1 MIDVIRVSGG
11 YGKTDVLQDISFA
24 VKPGEFLGILGP
36 NGSGKTTLLKM
47 LSGTIAPRSGEVLLE
62 CRSVGAYQ
70 TKELARKMA
79 ILPQKT
85 EQAFSFTV
93 EETVQF
99 GRYAYQSGLFRQLTA
114 EDHDIVKRVMK
125 QTDTLRFAQKSIHEL
140 SGGEQQRVYLAQA
153 LAQEP
158 EYLLLDEP
166 TSFLDLSFQK
176 SLLDL
181 MKQETAASKL
191 AVVGVFH
198 DVNIASLY
206 CDRLLLLKDGKAEVL
221 DRPEAAL
228 SAEGI
233 GRVYD
238 TGITALDHPQRANPQ
253 FTIKAKTIPEKT
265 EPLFLKERIEQ
276 YLPHGIAFSAD
287 RPLRLLSSETGFAWR
302 RKLVFASGNNS
313 GLPHDLSAYEQ
324 ETLFIQHDA
333 ELADCHIVS
342 EKGDLCIVGMKDTAG
357 RLIIWVLVDGCLQ
370 DGQFVTAISAAANA
384 AAEHHIPCSDVLV
397 AATQSGQSAYQTAF
411 FTEIQN
417 KTAACVKVLKG

>member
-1 MIDVIRVSGG
+1 M
-11 YGKTDVLQDISFA
+11 
-24 VKPGEFLGILGP
+24 
-36 NGSGKTTLLKM
+36 
-47 LSGTIAPRSGEVLLE
+47 
-62 CRSVGAYQ
+62 
-70 TKELARKMA
+70 
-79 ILPQKT
+79 
-85 EQAFSFTV
+85 

-265 EPLFLKERIEQ
+265 EPLF
-276 YLPHGIAFSAD
+276 
-287 RPLRLLSSETGFAWR
+287 
-302 RKLVFASGNNS
+302 
-313 GLPHDLSAYEQ
+313 
-324 ETLFIQHDA
+324 
-333 ELADCHIVS
+333 
-342 EKGDLCIVGMKDTAG
+342 
-357 RLIIWVLVDGCLQ
+357 
-370 DGQFVTAISAAANA
+370 
-384 AAEHHIPCSDVLV
+384 
-397 AATQSGQSAYQTAF
+397 
-411 FTEIQN
+411 
-417 KTAACVKVLKG
+417 

>member
-62 CRSVGAYQ
+62 CRSVGEYK

-79 ILPQKT
+79 VLPQKT

-99 GRYAYQSGLFRQLTA
+99 GRYAYQAGLFRQLTA

-228 SAEGI
+228 SAGRI

-238 TGITALDHPQRANPQ
+238 TDITGLDHPQRSNPQ
-253 FTIKAKTIPEKT
+253 FTIMAKNIPRKT

-276 YLPHGIAFSAD
+276 YLPHGIAFLAD
-287 RPLRLLSSETGFAWR
+287 RPLRLLSSERGFAWR
-302 RKLVFASGNNS
+302 RKLIFDSGNNS
-313 GLPHDLSAYEQ
+313 GWPHGSSAFEQ

-342 EKGDLCIVGMKDTAG
+342 ESGDLCIVGMKDTME
-357 RLIIWVLVDGCLQ
+357 RLIMWVLVDGCLQ
-370 DGQFVTAISAAANA
+370 DGQFVKAISAAAFA
-384 AAEHHIPCSDVLV
+384 AAQHHVPCSDVLV
-397 AATQSGQSAYQTAF
+397 AATQSGRSADQTAF
-411 FTEIQN
+411 LTQIQN
-417 KTAACVKVLKG
+417 KTAACVKALKD

>member
-24 VKPGEFLGILGP
+24 VKQGEFLGILGP
-36 NGSGKTTLLKM
+36 NGSGKSTLLKI
-47 LSGTIAPRSGEVLLE
+47 LSGTIAPRSGEVLLD
-62 CRSVGAYQ
+62 CRSVGSYQ

-79 ILPQKT
+79 VLPQKT

-99 GRYAYQSGLFRQLTA
+99 GRYAYQSGFFRQLTV
-114 EDHDIVKRVMK
+114 EDRDVVKRVMK

-176 SLLDL
+176 SFLDL
-181 MKQETAASKL
+181 MKQETVVSKL
-191 AVVGVFH
+191 AVIGVFH

-206 CDRLLLLKDGKAEVL
+206 CDRLLLLKDGKAEVI

-228 SAEGI
+228 SAGRIE
-233 GRVYD
+233 RVYD
-238 TGITALDHPQRANPQ
+238 TDITALDHPERANPQ
-253 FTIKAKTIPEKT
+253 FTIKAKTIPQKT
-265 EPLFLKERIEQ
+265 KPLFLKEQIEQ
-276 YLPHGIAFSAD
+276 YLPHGIAFLAD
-287 RPLRLLSSETGFAWR
+287 RPLRLLSSEGGFAWR

-313 GLPHDLSAYEQ
+313 GWPHDLSAFEQ
-324 ETLFIQHDA
+324 ETLFMQHDA

-342 EKGDLCIVGMKDTAG
+342 ESGDLCIVGMKGVDGYLA
-357 RLIIWVLVDGCLQ
+357 IWVLIDGCLH
-370 DGQFVTAISAAANA
+370 DGQFVQAISVAANA
-384 AAEHHIPCSDVLV
+384 AAQHRVSCSDVLV
-397 AATQSGQSAYQTAF
+397 AATQSGRSADQTAF
-411 FTEIQN
+411 LTQIQN
-417 KTAACVKVLKG
+417 KTAVCVKALKD

>member
-11 YGKTDVLQDISFA
+11 YGRKDVLQDISFA

-47 LSGTIAPRSGEVLLE
+47 LSGSITPRSGEVLLE
-62 CRSVGAYQ
+62 CRSVGSYK
-70 TKELARKMA
+70 TKELARKVA
-79 ILPQKT
+79 ALPQKT

-99 GRYAYQSGLFRQLTA
+99 GRYAYQSGLFRQLTG

-125 QTDTLRFAQKSIHEL
+125 QTDILRFAKKSIHEL
-140 SGGEQQRVYLAQA
+140 SGGEQQRVYVAQA

-158 EYLLLDEP
+158 RYLLLDEP

-181 MKQETAASKL
+181 MKQETVASKL
-191 AVVGVFH
+191 AVIGVFH

-228 SAEGI
+228 CADRIE
-233 GRVYD
+233 RVYHTD
-238 TGITALDHPQRANPQ
+238 ITALDHPERANPQ
-253 FTIKAKTIPEKT
+253 FTIKAKTIPEKA

-276 YLPHGIAFSAD
+276 YLPRGITFSAD
-287 RPLRLLSSETGFAWR
+287 RPMRVLSSEEGFAWR
-302 RKLVFASGNNS
+302 RKLVFDSGNNS
-313 GLPHDLSAYEQ
+313 GWPHDLSTVEQ
-324 ETLFIQHDA
+324 EALFIQHDCK
-333 ELADCHIVS
+333 LAACHIVS
-342 EKGDLCIVGMKDTAG
+342 ESNDLCIIGMKDAKG
-357 RLIIWVLVDGCLQ
+357 RFIMWVVVSGCLH
-370 DGQFVTAISAAANA
+370 DGQFVKVISATAKA
-384 AAEHHIPCSDVLV
+384 AAQHRVFCSDVLI
-397 AATQSGQSAYQTAF
+397 AATHSGRLPDQTILL
-411 FTEIQN
+411 TQIQDQ
-417 KTAACVKVLKG
+417 TAACVKALKN

>member
-47 LSGTIAPRSGEVLLE
+47 LSGTIAPEAARCCLNAVQSGSTKRRSSLAKW
-62 CRSVGAYQ
+62 RSFLKNGAGLFLYGGGNG
-70 TKELARKMA
+70 
-79 ILPQKT
+79 
-85 EQAFSFTV
+85 TV
-93 EETVQF
+93 C
-99 GRYAYQSGLFRQLTA
+99 RYAYQAGLFRQLTA

-228 SAEGI
+228 SAGRI

-238 TGITALDHPQRANPQ
+238 TDITGLDHPQRSNPQ
-253 FTIKAKTIPEKT
+253 FTIMAKNIPRKT
-265 EPLFLKERIEQ
+265 EPLF
-276 YLPHGIAFSAD
+276 
-287 RPLRLLSSETGFAWR
+287 
-302 RKLVFASGNNS
+302 
-313 GLPHDLSAYEQ
+313 
-324 ETLFIQHDA
+324 
-333 ELADCHIVS
+333 
-342 EKGDLCIVGMKDTAG
+342 
-357 RLIIWVLVDGCLQ
+357 
-370 DGQFVTAISAAANA
+370 
-384 AAEHHIPCSDVLV
+384 
-397 AATQSGQSAYQTAF
+397 
-411 FTEIQN
+411 
-417 KTAACVKVLKG
+417 